1 MRVPGSDVSMTFTN
15 YGALLYQTDVSLCL
29 LEGMSDL
36 FAMAVR
42 QKGNGYFHSNKFSK
56 SYGQANVAMASY
68 SPPAFKLKASHAV
81 NALRGLG
88 LFMSLYGY
96 FGVDFDIFSAE
107 DGYVGVG
114 LIKG

>member
-1 MRVPGSDVSMTFTN
+1 MKVPNSDISLTFSN

-42 QKGNGYFHSNKFSK
+42 QKGNGFFNSNS
-56 SYGQANVAMASY
+56 A
-68 SPPAFKLKASHAV
+68 PAFRLKAGHAV

-88 LFMSLYGY
+88 LFMSMYGY
-96 FGVDFDIFSAE
+96 YGVDFDIFSDQ
-107 DGYVGVG
+107 DGHVGVG
-114 LIKG
+114 LVGK

>member
-1 MRVPGSDVSMTFTN
+1 MKVPNSDISLTFSK

-42 QKGNGYFHSNKFSK
+42 QKGNGFFISNRFSK
-56 SYGQANVAMASY
+56 SYGQANVAMTSY
-68 SPPAFKLKASHAV
+68 SAPAFRLKAGHAV

-88 LFMSLYGY
+88 LFMSMYGY
-96 FGVDFDIFSAE
+96 FEVDFDIFSAQ
-107 DGYVGVG
+107 DGHVGVG
-114 LIKG
+114 LVGK

>member
-1 MRVPGSDVSMTFTN
+1 
-15 YGALLYQTDVSLCL
+15 
-29 LEGMSDL
+29 
-36 FAMAVR
+36 MAVR

-96 FGVDFDIFSAE
+96 SGVDFDIFSTE
-107 DGYVGVG
+107 DENPPIYVDRVRS
-114 LIKG
+114 IVAQVV